1 MTQITNIGA
10 LLSIIY
16 LWYNQTNMSLSIR
29 TNNIL
34 SSTIV
39 NILQGIPDIVTL
51 ILISM
56 LFVLYTRSILLNKR
70 SIMLY
75 IISLLVLEILTRISI
90 SMLMLKTST
99 TCLLFEV
106 HHPMNIENLRID
118 YFNQEFY
125 SQIAAQQPSMIK
137 DGEAF
142 DYVLNVMITLVDYG
156 KIRTLD
162 ANQIQDYASN
172 FVNQMAHTTPPIV
185 EVVHEI
191 IQQAV
196 TLFKAAGLAALAH
209 FFLRLIKTL

>member
-1 MTQITNIGA
+1 
-10 LLSIIY
+10 
-16 LWYNQTNMSLSIR
+16 
-29 TNNIL
+29 
-34 SSTIV
+34 
-39 NILQGIPDIVTL
+39 
-51 ILISM
+51 
-56 LFVLYTRSILLNKR
+56 
-70 SIMLY
+70 
-75 IISLLVLEILTRISI
+75 
-90 SMLMLKTST
+90 
-99 TCLLFEV
+99 
-106 HHPMNIENLRID
+106 MNIENLRID

-172 FVNQMAHTTPPIV
+172 LVNQMAHTTPPIV

>member
-99 TCLLFEV
+99 TFLLFEV
-106 HHPMNIENLRID
+106 HH
-118 YFNQEFY
+118 Q
-125 SQIAAQQPSMIK
+125 
-137 DGEAF
+137 
-142 DYVLNVMITLVDYG
+142 
-156 KIRTLD
+156 
-162 ANQIQDYASN
+162 
-172 FVNQMAHTTPPIV
+172 
-185 EVVHEI
+185 
-191 IQQAV
+191 
-196 TLFKAAGLAALAH
+196 
-209 FFLRLIKTL
+209 